1 MNLREALAAKKL
13 EYEQYVI
20 ARQIEPDTFRLTR
33 EILELEREIAKEEGV
48 AYLDEIDIPV
58 ERESFQ
64 DCPFVIADC
73 FNCFLVLKTK
83 SKQLAL
89 IAFRRVGGYRVLALG
104 DDDAD
109 EHPLAGKGLRPYG
122 TFEVMNS
129 GWSHEINAVRD
140 KREPYP
146 ATTRRITANHHYFFY
161 FKARTFEVLAES
173 LEVLGTFA
181 SQEDAYANVLAN
193 IGKVQ

>member
-13 EYEQYVI
+13 EYEQFVI
-20 ARQIEPDTFRLTR
+20 ARHIEPETFRLTH
-33 EILELEREIAKEEGV
+33 EILELERAIAKEEGA

-58 ERESFQ
+58 ERDSFQ

-73 FNCFLVLKTK
+73 FNCFLILKTK

-89 IAFRRVGGYRVLALG
+89 VVFRRIGAYRVLALG

-122 TFEVMNS
+122 IFEVMNS
-129 GWSHEINAVRD
+129 GWSQEVNSIRD

-146 ATTRRITANHHYFFY
+146 AATRRITANHHYFFY

-173 LEVLGTFA
+173 FEVLGTFS
-181 SQEDAYANVLAN
+181 SQEDAYAHVLAN
-193 IGKVQ
+193 LGAVQ

>member
-1 MNLREALAAKKL
+1 MNLREALAAKQQ

-20 ARQIEPDTFRLTR
+20 ARHVEPDTFRLTR
-33 EILELEREIAKEEGV
+33 EILELERAIAKEEGA

-83 SKQLAL
+83 SRLFAL
-89 IAFRRVGGYRVLALG
+89 VAFRRVGGYRVLALG

-129 GWSHEINAVRD
+129 GWSQEINAVRD
-140 KREPYP
+140 KREQYP

-173 LEVLGTFA
+173 FEVLGTFS
-181 SQEDAYANVLAN
+181 SQEDTYSHILVNLGA
-193 IGKVQ
+193 VQ